1 MPEVLRRA
9 DSMLPGLAIWFAIP
23 HAAPTGEPPVML
35 AYFEADPDT
44 SEGAAALA
52 ALGIKRWTQPKP
64 NIIN

>member
-1 MPEVLRRA
+1 
-9 DSMLPGLAIWFAIP
+9 MLPGLAIWFAIP